1 MIADSDLAILISIC
15 VSVMT
20 NLEGLSNSLVVV
32 SPSLADKICH
42 WPCCLQRLGSSRSRS
57 RAIHTLLSRDS
68 RCLSGISE
76 TDTEIIAACV
86 RASAMTRDTDVE
98 TQAAHTESTPLL
110 VGEQS
115 VQSHP
120 EQQEDQKRS
129 ARWYLWRIFW
139 VIAAALV
146 LAVFIK
152 GWIDA
157 DGDVN
162 VRAVK

>member
-1 MIADSDLAILISIC
+1 
-15 VSVMT
+15 
-20 NLEGLSNSLVVV
+20 
-32 SPSLADKICH
+32 
-42 WPCCLQRLGSSRSRS
+42 
-57 RAIHTLLSRDS
+57 
-68 RCLSGISE
+68 
-76 TDTEIIAACV
+76 
-86 RASAMTRDTDVE
+86 MTRDTDVE

-162 VRAVK
+162 VRAIK

>member
-1 MIADSDLAILISIC
+1 M
-15 VSVMT
+15 
-20 NLEGLSNSLVVV
+20 
-32 SPSLADKICH
+32 
-42 WPCCLQRLGSSRSRS
+42 SR
-57 RAIHTLLSRDS
+57 
-68 RCLSGISE
+68 E
-76 TDTEIIAACV
+76 N
-86 RASAMTRDTDVE
+86 DVE
-98 TQAAHTESTPLL
+98 TQAVPTESTPLL

-115 VQSHP
+115 GQP
-120 EQQEDQKRS
+120 QPDEQVNEKKS

-162 VRAVK
+162 VSTLN